1 MSEGAPNCREKT
13 RCVLGERRLVRE
25 HDAKQQFKK
34 LAEAW

>member
-1 MSEGAPNCREKT
+1 MKLPRES
-13 RCVLGERRLVRE
+13 RCVLESGGLARE